1 MTGHGDESNHG
12 SVGGRWGDQDD
23 CEHRRGHHH
32 HRHDERRHF
41 SMNRFMKISP
51 KPLVGGES
59 PKDAENCLERMENCF
74 REFHCTEKQKIET
87 LNFLVE
93 GHARK
98 WWRFVHPKNIL
109 STVLESLQEGLCFD
123 IQSKENSF
131 ESFGFEPGEKLIK
144 VEDARPSR
152 RGS

>member
-1 MTGHGDESNHG
+1 MFFRWILRNKIVCAEHAYGLVMVNEKRRILKWNEQKKSK
-12 SVGGRWGDQDD
+12 GG
-23 CEHRRGHHH
+23 
-32 HRHDERRHF
+32 
-41 SMNRFMKISP
+41 
-51 KPLVGGES
+51 V
-59 PKDAENCLERMENCF
+59 
-74 REFHCTEKQKIET
+74 
-87 LNFLVE
+87 
-93 GHARK
+93 
-98 WWRFVHPKNIL
+98 RFVHPKNIL